1 MTAELGQLV
10 QVSPTLTDVAESAPP
25 TTLSLPQVSPG
36 PHLSQAVGVK
46 GLRALQD
53 GVSGKEGGR
62 DTGV

>member
-1 MTAELGQLV
+1 MI
-10 QVSPTLTDVAESAPP
+10 SPTLTDVAESAPP